1 MEEKDKNQSPINQK
15 KMRHGNYYAY
25 LHFLHE
31 GQMVVV
37 CGHSLHKSVLSI
49 EDNFLPVSVVRAESM
64 ESVRVGHP
72 TNQTLERK

>member
-37 CGHSLHKSVLSI
+37 CGHSLHKSVL
-49 EDNFLPVSVVRAESM
+49 
-64 ESVRVGHP
+64 
-72 TNQTLERK
+72 